1 MYEIGFSIEEIAIL
15 RQSLD
20 IIQITGKTA
29 RVVAGLQ
36 DKFDEVI
43 LDIQLTA
50 QQEQSKKQEEL
61 QQLLEKEGSSK
72 SKS

>member
-20 IIQITGKTA
+20 VIQITGKTA

-61 QQLLEKEGSSK
+61 QQLLEKDNKSK